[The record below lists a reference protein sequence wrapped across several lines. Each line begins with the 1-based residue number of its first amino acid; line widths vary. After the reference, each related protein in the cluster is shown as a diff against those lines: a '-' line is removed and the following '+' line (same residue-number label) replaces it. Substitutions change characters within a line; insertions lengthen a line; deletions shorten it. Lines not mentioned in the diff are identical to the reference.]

1 MATIDALNA
10 ANAYRNQLKLMQNSG
25 APDSSEDN
33 AKPSFSKMVEGAVKE
48 AIDTQYNA
56 EAKQVESLTT
66 GKVELSDLVTAVAN
80 ADLTL
85 NTVVAI
91 RDRVITAYEDIIKMP
106 I

>member
-25 APDSSEDN
+25 APESTEDN
-33 AKPSFSKMVEGAVKE
+33 KPSFSQMVEGAVKE
-48 AIDTQYNA
+48 SMDTQYAA

-66 GKVELSDLVTAVAN
+66 GNVELADLVTAVSN

>member
-1 MATIDALNA
+1 MADISTLGAV
-10 ANAYRNQLKLMQNSG
+10 NAYRNQLKMLKDAATSP
-25 APDSSEDN
+25 AEEE
-33 AKPSFSKMVEGAVKE
+33 AKPSFSQMVESAVKE
-48 AIDTQYNA
+48 SIDTTYKS
-56 EAKQVESLTT
+56 EAMQTGSLT
-66 GKVELSDLVTAVAN
+66 GNVELTDLVTAVAN